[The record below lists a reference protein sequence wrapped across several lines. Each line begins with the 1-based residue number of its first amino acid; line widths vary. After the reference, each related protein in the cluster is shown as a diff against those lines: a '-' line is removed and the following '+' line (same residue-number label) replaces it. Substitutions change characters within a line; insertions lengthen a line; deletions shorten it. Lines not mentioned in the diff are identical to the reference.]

1 MQAASGLV
9 TSGLV
14 AHYPFGA
21 ADGDRKRNLLR
32 YSEAFDNAAWGRNT
46 DVGID
51 VDAAIAPNG
60 TLTADK
66 IVEANLTQQHF
77 ISQTV
82 ASTIT
87 DNANGAYGIYAKAD
101 ERNVIQVTLKLK
113 DGATF
118 RNAKFNV
125 STGTV
130 VSSSAGVTAT
140 ISADRN
146 GFYHCVVVTSVLAG
160 ASSIIAYLQPCLNDG
175 TVSYAGD
182 PTKGIIVWGA
192 QLNEGTVP
200 LQYEMTTA
208 NQILYDRSPFAN
220 HGQLGSTA
228 GSDVND
234 GSWTNQGLTLITDDY
249 ITLPQDVSSRLGGAS
264 GATVEMVFKRN
275 AAGVSHSFLGLSING
290 TDSKVAVNFNADDT
304 ITVGGRSRAA
314 DAFQSKTTSAAYADT
329 ASYHYLASWVDVAN
343 NAIGIDYDGIEV
355 ALAAGA
361 VAFGQTTFAADVG
374 TRQVLGANAGLAN
387 FVNASISHGMVR
399 GRVLSAAE
407 RARNRSVLRG
417 IMARRGIALA

>member
-1 MQAASGLV
+1 MNPLFYPRGLV

-21 ADGDRKRNLLR
+21 SDGDRKRNLLR
-32 YSEAFDNAAWGRNT
+32 WSEDFREWSKTGLTTPTAKRALETAVSSEHYLNSAIEVSGAQTYTMVLRLKPDGRTKGNFH
-46 DVGID
+46 I
-51 VDAAIAPNG
+51 
-60 TLTADK
+60 
-66 IVEANLTQQHF
+66 
-77 ISQTV
+77 
-82 ASTIT
+82 
-87 DNANGAYGIYAKAD
+87 
-101 ERNVIQVTLKLK
+101 
-113 DGATF
+113 
-118 RNAKFNV
+118 V
-125 STGTV
+125 STARFGVDFDLATEAVVAYVTGTGA
-130 VSSSAGVTAT
+130 VSSVVCVDDGDGYKKITVTGSLNNAVTTGQFVIMCKDDAGNTT
-140 ISADRN
+140 
-146 GFYHCVVVTSVLAG
+146 
-160 ASSIIAYLQPCLNDG
+160 YL
-175 TVSYAGD
+175 GD
-182 PTKGIIVWGA
+182 ITKGFIVDYA

-200 LQYEMTTA
+200 LQKETTTA
-208 NQILYDRSPFAN
+208 NQILFDRSPFAN

-228 GSDVND
+228 TADVND